1 MKEAKPDFYMKH
13 ILPILH
19 KNKVIHFVGFSNRL
33 AFDPMPFDL
42 QVRHFS
48 FNHFITSFDLNFFW
62 LEVEA
67 SV

>member
-42 QVRHFS
+42 QVRHF
-48 FNHFITSFDLNFFW
+48 FLIIFF
-62 LEVEA
+62 
-67 SV
+67 